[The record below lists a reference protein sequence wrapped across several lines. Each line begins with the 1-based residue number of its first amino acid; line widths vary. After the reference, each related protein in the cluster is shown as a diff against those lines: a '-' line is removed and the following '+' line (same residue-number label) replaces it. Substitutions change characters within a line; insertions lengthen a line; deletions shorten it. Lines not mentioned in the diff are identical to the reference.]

1 MTRPEKLVA
10 HILVCAHKNCLKQ
23 GAREV
28 AKELKQCLRENDLKR
43 RVMLTA
49 VDCLDQCGDGP
60 LAVVYPDGVWYG
72 DLKVEDARKIVEEH
86 IMEGRIVRHRA
97 LCVMRNEDAV

>member
-10 HILVCAHKNCLKQ
+10 HILVCAHKTCLKH

-72 DLKVEDARKIVEEH
+72 DLKVEDARKIIEEH
-86 IMEGRIVRHRA
+86 IMEGHIVRHRA
-97 LCVMRNEDAV
+97 LCVMRNEDAA